1 MPVLTFVLF
10 LCNCAI
16 LTSSSMCWKNSV
28 TFAHADLRLS
38 QTMYHVRVV
47 VFWVTCKGKLKSVW
61 VIAVDTNSS
70 VSQSDFKCNT
80 CNRSKARERPSFR
93 FASDWL
99 INWHVIFSLC
109 NHLAVLKQVQFWNYL
124 RHSRQKKRSDVSAY
138 QKDLLKL
145 PFFIEYL
152 WLKRQTWTTDV
163 CLSSILY
170 LLIFWWYKLARL
182 IFSKIL
188 FLHYINN
195 IGMLLGRLIYCS
207 AKNGVVV
214 IDIFLAWDIF
224 NGHSLLFRQSYF
236 YWVKV
241 CTSHGL

>member
-10 LCNCAI
+10 LRNCAI

-47 VFWVTCKGKLKSVW
+47 VFWVTCKEKLKSVW

-124 RHSRQKKRSDVSAY
+124 RHSRKKTLWCLG
-138 QKDLLKL
+138 LLKRFTQTTFFYRISVIKTPNVDHGCL
-145 PFFIEYL
+145 P
-152 WLKRQTWTTDV
+152 
-163 CLSSILY
+163 
-170 LLIFWWYKLARL
+170 
-182 IFSKIL
+182 
-188 FLHYINN
+188 
-195 IGMLLGRLIYCS
+195 
-207 AKNGVVV
+207 
-214 IDIFLAWDIF
+214 
-224 NGHSLLFRQSYF
+224 
-236 YWVKV
+236 
-241 CTSHGL
+241 

>member
-10 LCNCAI
+10 LRNCAI
-16 LTSSSMCWKNSV
+16 LTNSSMCWKNSV
-28 TFAHADLRLS
+28 TFPHADLRLS

-109 NHLAVLKQVQFWNYL
+109 NPLAVLKQVQFWNYL
-124 RHSRQKKRSDVSAY
+124 RHSRKKKRSDVSAY

-145 PFFIEYL
+145 PFFIECL

-182 IFSKIL
+182 IFAKIL

-195 IGMLLGRLIYCS
+195 IGILLDRLIYCS